1 MLIAVAPRWQPGAFD
16 IALRMAVTEADLL
29 EKSGVAPWDRE
40 PGEPV
45 GTPPNSMSGDW
56 DVPASAA
63 AQGGTMSQRAPYRE
77 LALMSNA
84 ARKAQQSQAVAERAR
99 RISELYEQAVSDL
112 VDAHAKLTRSP
123 LALAVR
129 FRFDDPLDVHL
140 LEVIE
145 NFPGGDEDP
154 LFMTEFAPNERFR
167 ILGKL
172 HLTMANPRQ
181 LEHAVAKAQ
190 ARQAAAEKPT
200 EKSSRATVE
209 SVANDGRVVYQAPS
223 PKSLATLAR
232 AAKEALGLE

>member
-1 MLIAVAPRWQPGAFD
+1 MTRAEFVQRAVLIVSGLPDASARPILETFEHTKR
-16 IALRMAVTEADLL
+16 LADAL

-45 GTPPNSMSGDW
+45 GTPPNS
-56 DVPASAA
+56 
-63 AQGGTMSQRAPYRE
+63 
-77 LALMSNA
+77 LMSNA

-99 RISELYEQAVSDL
+99 RISEFYEQAVSDL

-200 EKSSRATVE
+200 EKSLRATVE

>member
-1 MLIAVAPRWQPGAFD
+1 MYIRAATCTLGTGYADGALNSPSTSRRERVAPTPPPKRTQQ
-16 IALRMAVTEADLL
+16 
-29 EKSGVAPWDRE
+29 SGPRRE
-40 PGEPV
+40 F
-45 GTPPNSMSGDW
+45 GTP
-56 DVPASAA
+56 
-63 AQGGTMSQRAPYRE
+63 
-77 LALMSNA
+77 A

-200 EKSSRATVE
+200 EKSLRATVE

>member
-1 MLIAVAPRWQPGAFD
+1 MPTTI
-16 IALRMAVTEADLL
+16 
-29 EKSGVAPWDRE
+29 SGVGRLPRNASSRVSNSPKRTQQSG
-40 PGEPV
+40 PRRAF
-45 GTPPNSMSGDW
+45 GTP
-56 DVPASAA
+56 
-63 AQGGTMSQRAPYRE
+63 
-77 LALMSNA
+77 A

-129 FRFDDPLDVHL
+129 FRFDDPVDVHL

-154 LFMTEFAPNERFR
+154 LFTTEFESNERFR

-172 HLTMANPRQ
+172 HLTMANLRQ
-181 LEHAVAKAQ
+181 LEHAVAKAH
-190 ARQAAAEKPT
+190 ARRVAAEQPT
-200 EKSSRATVE
+200 EAISRATIQ
-209 SVANDGRVVYQAPS
+209 SVANDGRVVYRAPS

>member
-1 MLIAVAPRWQPGAFD
+1 MRRAEFVQRAVLIVSGLPDASARPILETFEHIKRLVDA
-16 IALRMAVTEADLL
+16 L
-29 EKSGVAPWDRE
+29 EKSGMAPWDRE

-45 GTPPNSMSGDW
+45 GTPPNSI
-56 DVPASAA
+56 
-63 AQGGTMSQRAPYRE
+63 
-77 LALMSNA
+77 L
-84 ARKAQQSQAVAERAR
+84 ERAR
-99 RISELYEQAVSDL
+99 RISEFYEQAVSDL